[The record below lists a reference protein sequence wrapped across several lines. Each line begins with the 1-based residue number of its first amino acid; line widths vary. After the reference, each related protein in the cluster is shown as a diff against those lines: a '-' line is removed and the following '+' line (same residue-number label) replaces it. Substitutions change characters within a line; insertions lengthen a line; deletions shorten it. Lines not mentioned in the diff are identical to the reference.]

1 MILAGSRI
9 REELEAGRLVIS
21 PFHPDQLNNSSY
33 GFRIGEEL
41 SGALDQNDPRA
52 QPGDEPFRI
61 PQGGIRLEPGKLYLG
76 TTFEHIGSRH
86 FVPLLGGSPH
96 SARLGLFLQL
106 SANLGN
112 LGDAHRWT
120 LELVCVQ
127 PVVVYAEMLI
137 GRVAFCVP
145 EGDVSHYTGEYTKH
159 SRPIGNLRRL
169 LDRGHPG

>member
-33 GFRIGEEL
+33 SFRIGEEL
-41 SGALDQNDPRA
+41 SGQLERNSDAESD
-52 QPGDEPFRI
+52 DELFQI
-61 PQGGIRLEPGKLYLG
+61 PEGGFRLEPGRLYLG

-86 FVPLLGGSPH
+86 FVPLLGGSPQ

-127 PVVVYAEMLI
+127 PVIIYAEMLI

-169 LDRGHPG
+169 LDRGHAG